1 MRTIKFRGK
10 WVSYGKWVYGS
21 LLCSQDETTTAIQT
35 SKFTYRV
42 DPKTVGQF
50 TGLHDISG
58 TEIYEGDIVMV
69 GNNTLAYEISWYNS
83 SAAYCLMRNGVMN
96 IELFPIFYP
105 NPKLIRLIGNIHDNP
120 ELLKKIE

>member
-10 WVSYGKWVYGS
+10 WVSYGKWVYGN

-50 TGLHDISG
+50 TGLHDVNG
-58 TEIYEGDIVMV
+58 TEIYEGDVIESVN
-69 GNNTLAYEISWYNS
+69 GFR
-83 SAAYCLMRNGVMN
+83 SAIGY
-96 IELFPIFYP
+96 IEDCASFMAVHKDDEVAACPLPSRWIKDFGHHV
-105 NPKLIRLIGNIHDNP
+105 IGNIHDNP
-120 ELLKKIE
+120 ELLSNSK